1 MKSYAIALI
10 LLAGCQTQPTSVP
23 RLTPSEL
30 YRLHCSG
37 CHGDGSG
44 NGHIA
49 STLKV
54 RPRNLKH
61 KQWQSSVSDKHIE
74 SVIRDGG
81 QPPKL
86 SNEMPSFSDKLT
98 ETEIQ
103 ELAQYIRRLRL

>member
-1 MKSYAIALI
+1 MKPYLSLLI
-10 LLAGCQTQPTSVP
+10 LFAGCQTQPPETP
-23 RLTPSEL
+23 RLTPTEL

-61 KQWQSSVSDKHIE
+61 KEWQSSVSDEHIKN
-74 SVIRDGG
+74 VIRDGG
-81 QPPKL
+81 KPPKL
-86 SNEMPSFSDKLT
+86 SSEMPSFASKLT
-98 ETEIQ
+98 KTQIN
-103 ELAQYIRRLRL
+103 ELAQYIRRLR